1 MISNFLRLLVLG
13 AALPCLLAACSDS
26 FDSSP
31 VFHPDQN
38 PQRLS
43 EWNLFTL
50 SGNALVPSAA
60 SLVFRPANQLFTDY
74 AQKLRTLWIPE
85 GSQAKLIDNEI
96 GYPVGTVL
104 SKTFYYPMDADGA
117 LLKRGDA
124 SEQSVNLVSSKLIE
138 TRLLVRRE
146 TGWDAFPYVW
156 NEDATEAFLR
166 VAGTSTPISLKND
179 PGNLDFVYF
188 VPNENQC
195 AGCHVTSHPDGGLH
209 PLGAIA
215 SQLHWKNWGFP
226 IDDVEIQTEILVARG
241 WLDQAPDI
249 PDPVL
254 WRDKNADIEERAL
267 AYLNIHCGHCHNPEG
282 AADTSSLILDGSHSL
297 MLNMGVCK
305 TPVAAGGGS
314 GDRLYSIVPGDPER
328 SILLYRM
335 QSVEPDEMMP
345 ELGRSLVHSEGIE
358 LISDWISQLPGICL

>member
-1 MISNFLRLLVLG
+1 MISICLRWIAVG
-13 AALPCLLAACSDS
+13 AALPCLLAACSDPA
-26 FDSSP
+26 P
-31 VFHPDQN
+31 VFYPDQN

-43 EWNLFTL
+43 AWNLFSL
-50 SGNALVPSAA
+50 SDSELIPSQA
-60 SLVFRPANQLFTDY
+60 SLVFLPANQLFTDY
-74 AQKLRTLWIPE
+74 AQKLRTLWIPA
-85 GSQAKLIDNEI
+85 GSQAQLVDGEIDF
-96 GYPVGTVL
+96 PVGTVL
-104 SKTFYYPMDADGA
+104 SKTFYYPTDAEGN
-117 LLKRGDA
+117 LLQRDEA
-124 SEQSVNLVSSKLIE
+124 AEQSINLQRSKLIE

-179 PGNLDFVYF
+179 TGNLDFVYF

-215 SQLHWKNWGFP
+215 SQLNWKNWEFVT
-226 IDDVEIQTEILVARG
+226 DDVEIQTEMLVARG
-241 WLDQAPDI
+241 WLDRAPVMLELVSWNDSQ
-249 PDPVL
+249 
-254 WRDKNADIEERAL
+254 ADIEQRAL

-282 AADTSSLILDGSHSL
+282 AADTSSLILDGSPSL
-297 MLNMGVCK
+297 LVNMGVCK

-314 GDRLYSIVPGDPER
+314 GDRLYSIVPGAPEQ

-345 ELGRSLVHSEGIE
+345 ELGRSLVHSEGIA
-358 LISDWISQLPGICL
+358 LISDWISQLPGSCL